1 MDWIGCVQLPLVRL
15 VSLECNRKCAR
26 LKGRFPYRISTKV
39 QVESFAAEGRMRGP
53 FTEGV
58 FCSKTINVPL
68 PVRPLT
74 C

>member
-39 QVESFAAEGRMRGP
+39 QVESFAAEGRMRMARLQKA
-53 FTEGV
+53 FSV
-58 FCSKTINVPL
+58 A
-68 PVRPLT
+68 RP
-74 C
+74 